1 MKERRGTVARLAG
14 LAEGVAAAARRRRRE
29 RAPRV
34 MLYDAEGGVRR
45 LAPDADAFEDV
56 VSAAE
61 RMLEL
66 GAGGRRGV
74 PTGEDPAGPPSTGG
88 VSFPAAELN
97 TDRKRTGRG
106 GTRDKG

>member
-14 LAEGVAAAARRRRRE
+14 LAEGVSAAARRRQRE

-34 MLYDAEGGVRR
+34 LLYDAEGGVRR
-45 LAPDADAFEDV
+45 LSPDAEAFEDV

-66 GAGGRRGV
+66 GAGGRRGAAA
-74 PTGEDPAGPPSTGG
+74 GEDPAGPSSTGG
-88 VSFPAAELN
+88 VSFPAAELK
-97 TDRKRTGRG
+97 TDREADARG
-106 GTRDKG
+106 GTRDEG